1 MATLIYL
8 FIFFSHFTR
17 EEAEVWGMLV
27 AGLRILGKFIV
38 EAE

>member
-8 FIFFSHFTR
+8 FIFSHFTR